1 MALAVQPSST
11 YNVMELLVQVLRLVL
26 AVAFS
31 ILLLSDC
38 VCLSHSFLSLN
49 GVLALRV
56 QDAVKTFLPLYASL
70 GAMRG

>member
-31 ILLLSDC
+31 ISLLSDF
-38 VCLSHSFLSLN
+38 VVPSHSRLLLN
-49 GVLALRV
+49 SALEIGLLG
-56 QDAVKTFLPLYASL
+56 AVKTFLRLYVSL
-70 GAMRG
+70 GAIQD